1 MCMCLPE
8 VVKTNVAVSAK
19 TSLGCGLL
27 LNNLLNFYLKRMA
40 GGMTVG
46 FSNSVFLSERDSADR
61 NNAIAYFMREQNC
74 FPRYVHCVI
83 IHKLRT
89 IKHAFAKR
97 VADLG
102 FA

>member
-19 TSLGCGLL
+19 TSLGF
-27 LNNLLNFYLKRMA
+27 LNNLLIFHLKRMA

-74 FPRYVHCVI
+74 FPR
-83 IHKLRT
+83 
-89 IKHAFAKR
+89 
-97 VADLG
+97 
-102 FA
+102 

>member
-1 MCMCLPE
+1 MCLPE

-27 LNNLLNFYLKRMA
+27 LNSLLHFYLKRMA

-74 FPRYVHCVI
+74 FPR
-83 IHKLRT
+83 
-89 IKHAFAKR
+89 
-97 VADLG
+97 
-102 FA
+102 